1 LAEEEP
7 VFESEFSEREADD
20 KALPWEEWPVQPARQ
35 ALVVVSLAYIYIC
48 LLIIVSYL
56 KNCLNHDMDV
66 VVCEI
71 VRPRTREMRTHFRS
85 KL

>member
-35 ALVVVSLAYIYIC
+35 ALVVVSLACTYMPINYS
-48 LLIIVSYL
+48 IVPEELPES
-56 KNCLNHDMDV
+56 
-66 VVCEI
+66 
-71 VRPRTREMRTHFRS
+71 
-85 KL
+85 